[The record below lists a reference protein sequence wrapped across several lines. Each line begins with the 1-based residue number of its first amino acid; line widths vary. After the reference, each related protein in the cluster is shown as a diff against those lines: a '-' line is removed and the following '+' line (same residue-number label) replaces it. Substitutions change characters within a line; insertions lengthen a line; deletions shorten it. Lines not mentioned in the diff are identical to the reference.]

1 MIKECQGYKGGRVSP
16 AAFDVRKSHRGGGPT
31 FYKAGS
37 VLHACEMCKTDPG
50 AMI

>member
-1 MIKECQGYKGGRVSP
+1 MTPV
-16 AAFDVRKSHRGGGPT
+16 AFDVMKSCRGGGPT

-37 VLHACEMCKTDPG
+37 VLHTCETCQTDQG